1 MAETFTQRD
10 SLSADPPPIVKDKTM
25 RLNAMALAASALLL
39 TACSDSPSDTDIQTA
54 LQPQLQGPACVSA
67 PMFKSFPVTLS
78 EGFST
83 AVSSGN
89 APAFDALVDA
99 GLLAKSDKTYSLT
112 EAGRTAY
119 TEQAPGFCYSKG
131 YEIAKI
137 KDISPNPD
145 PMGAA
150 VDKSWVVTLDIRQ
163 MPMAAWA
170 KTPALAKL
178 TRHPENLSE
187 APKTYHV
194 TVGRVKG
201 EQGLKLIDPRFSIMR
216 GVSVSQGF

>member
-1 MAETFTQRD
+1 MAETFTQCD
-10 SLSADPPPIVKDKTM
+10 SLSADMPSIVKDKTM
-25 RLNAMALAASALLL
+25 RLNAMALATASALLL
-39 TACSDSPSDTDIQTA
+39 TACSEPR
-54 LQPQLQGPACVSA
+54 LQGPACISA

-78 EGFST
+78 ESFS
-83 AVSSGN
+83 AGVSSGN

-112 EAGRTAY
+112 ESGRTAY
-119 TEQAPGFCYSKG
+119 TEQAPGFCYSQG

-137 KDISPNPD
+137 KDVSPNPD

-163 MPMAAWA
+163 MPVAAWA
-170 KTPALAKL
+170 KTPALAEL

-201 EQGLKLIDPRFSIMR
+201 EQGLQLIDPRFFIMR